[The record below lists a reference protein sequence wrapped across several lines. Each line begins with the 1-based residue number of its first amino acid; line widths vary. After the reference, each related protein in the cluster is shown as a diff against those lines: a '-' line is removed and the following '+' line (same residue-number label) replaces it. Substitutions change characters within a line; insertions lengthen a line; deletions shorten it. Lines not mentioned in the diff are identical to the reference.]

1 MTGRNVSGIREFG
14 GSRVAATRSRSV
26 LSEMEIHPYHLGR
39 VIGTEMCHRA
49 ARNNKSISTSD
60 TLSLV
65 ISGGQ
70 SHRGSN
76 KFEERATHYDACTGS
91 LHSRSQLFSNS
102 RLLASTR
109 LQYFTVVLTKAVKT
123 FEKGK
128 CVVSTGSLVHVDRVK
143 PRISQGS
150 RGIPMTNNP
159 LHSWNSDTSVSRPR
173 QHSEGASSVLDRDS
187 CTFSAGGSALL
198 GYQGRFVGSVCLRW
212 IGPES

>member
-1 MTGRNVSGIREFG
+1 MPQSSTQQQ
-14 GSRVAATRSRSV
+14 
-26 LSEMEIHPYHLGR
+26 IHIDLRHFVTCYQW
-39 VIGTEMCHRA
+39 GTESQRIEQV
-49 ARNNKSISTSD
+49 RRKSH
-60 TLSLV
+60 TLRRLY
-65 ISGGQ
+65 
-70 SHRGSN
+70 R
-76 KFEERATHYDACTGS
+76 FPTFTLTA
-91 LHSRSQLFSNS
+91 FFNS

-159 LHSWNSDTSVSRPR
+159 LHSWNSDASVSRPR

-187 CTFSAGGSALL
+187 FTFSAGGSALL

>member
-76 KFEERATHYDACTGS
+76 KFEQVRRKSHTLRRLYRFPAFTLTAFFQFKAVGIDETPM
-91 LHSRSQLFSNS
+91 LHSGVDEGSQNVRKRQVCCF
-102 RLLASTR
+102 
-109 LQYFTVVLTKAVKT
+109 
-123 FEKGK
+123 
-128 CVVSTGSLVHVDRVK
+128 DRVA
-143 PRISQGS
+143 RA
-150 RGIPMTNNP
+150 R
-159 LHSWNSDTSVSRPR
+159 
-173 QHSEGASSVLDRDS
+173 
-187 CTFSAGGSALL
+187 
-198 GYQGRFVGSVCLRW
+198 
-212 IGPES
+212 